1 MNEQILSEKVKQI
14 VYNNIS
20 DFDSIH
26 IESAQDIE
34 DTYNL
39 IQDLEYDSID
49 LVNLIVELEKEFD
62 IEFSDHEL
70 LLEKLETVQGIC
82 ECVQCMLSK

>member
-1 MNEQILSEKVKQI
+1 MYEQILNDKVKQI

-20 DFDSIH
+20 DFDSIS
-26 IESAQDIE
+26 IESAGDIQDAH
-34 DTYNL
+34 NL

-82 ECVQCMLSK
+82 ECIQCMLSK